1 MRFHKALNSVI
12 VSGISFTKKK
22 EVAMNRNIRIVPTL
36 FGIAFL
42 TCVVAM
48 AQDVKYNSMP
58 GTDFTKY
65 HTYKWVV
72 IEGAQQPSQILDA
85 QIKQAIDAQL
95 ATKGLTKTDD
105 EKADLYIGY
114 QVAIQQDKQWN
125 AYGTGGYRWGGGM
138 ATATQS
144 TITTGSLT
152 LDMYEQGTKS
162 LVWTGSATKQ
172 IDTNAKQDKIEKN
185 LNKGMAKML
194 KNYPPPAK

>member
-1 MRFHKALNSVI
+1 
-12 VSGISFTKKK
+12 
-22 EVAMNRNIRIVPTL
+22 MNRSIRIVPTM
-36 FGIAFL
+36 FVIALL
-42 TCVVAM
+42 TCAVAM

-85 QIKQAIDAQL
+85 QIKQAIDALL

-152 LDMYEQGTKS
+152 LDMYEPGTKS

>member
-1 MRFHKALNSVI
+1 
-12 VSGISFTKKK
+12 
-22 EVAMNRNIRIVPTL
+22 MNRSIRIVPTM
-36 FGIAFL
+36 FVIALL
-42 TCVVAM
+42 TGAVAM

-152 LDMYEQGTKS
+152 LDMYEPGTKS